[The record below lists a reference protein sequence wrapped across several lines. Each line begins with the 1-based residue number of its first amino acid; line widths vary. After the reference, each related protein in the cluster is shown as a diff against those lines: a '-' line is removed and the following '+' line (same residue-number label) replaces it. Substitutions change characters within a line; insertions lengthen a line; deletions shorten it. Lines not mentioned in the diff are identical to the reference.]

1 MTAFPNTRQ
10 TLVAGLICL
19 GFSLGA
25 AAQGT
30 SPMPAKAGAHTAGS
44 SVPKEDSNFVH
55 QAAIGGMTEVKLG
68 NIAQQQASNAQVKQF
83 GARMV
88 KDHSKANDELKQL
101 ASRKGIDVPPE
112 LDSKHQKDVDQLQKK
127 QGAEFD
133 RAYMDHMVK
142 DHKKDVSDFKKEANS
157 GKDPDIKAFAAK
169 TLPTLESH
177 LAQAK
182 AIDKKLEDTD
192 DDENASTRP
201 REDIPPVGTGPREE
215 PGALKETL
223 PGTQLP

>member
-133 RAYMDHMVK
+133 RAYMDHMVE
-142 DHKKDVSDFKKEANS
+142 DHRKDVSDFRKEANA

-169 TLPTLESH
+169 TLPTLEEH
-177 LAQAK
+177 LQMAESIQAAVK
-182 AIDKKLEDTD
+182 KNGSDKSGSGE
-192 DDENASTRP
+192 
-201 REDIPPVGTGPREE
+201 
-215 PGALKETL
+215 
-223 PGTQLP
+223 

>member
-1 MTAFPNTRQ
+1 MTPFPNTRH
-10 TLVAGLICL
+10 TLVAGLICV

-30 SPMPAKAGAHTAGS
+30 STMPAKAGAHSAGS
-44 SVPKEDSNFVH
+44 SVPKEARTFVH
-55 QAAIGGMTEVKLG
+55 EAAIGGMTEVKLG
-68 NIAQQQASNAQVKQF
+68 NLAQQQASNAQVKQF

-101 ASRKGIDVPPE
+101 ASSKGIDVPAE
-112 LDSKHQKDVDQLQKK
+112 LDSKHQKDIDQLQKK

-169 TLPTLESH
+169 TLPTLEEH
-177 LAQAK
+177 LQMAESTHAAVK
-182 AIDKKLEDTD
+182 KSGNDKSSSGE
-192 DDENASTRP
+192 
-201 REDIPPVGTGPREE
+201 
-215 PGALKETL
+215 
-223 PGTQLP
+223 